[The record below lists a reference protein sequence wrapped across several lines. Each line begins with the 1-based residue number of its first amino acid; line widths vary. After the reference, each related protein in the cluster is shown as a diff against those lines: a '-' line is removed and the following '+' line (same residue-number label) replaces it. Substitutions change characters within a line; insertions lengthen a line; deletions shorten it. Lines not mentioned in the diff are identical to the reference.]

1 MTRDDVQQIVL
12 GALATTNL
20 ARGAGQQVRVAPD
33 AVVFGQGSPLDS
45 LGLVGL
51 LIDIEDVLGDR
62 GVHVAL
68 SDARAMSQTRSPFR
82 DVPSLVAY
90 ISDLLEQRR

>member
-1 MTRDDVQQIVL
+1 
-12 GALATTNL
+12 
-20 ARGAGQQVRVAPD
+20 
-33 AVVFGQGSPLDS
+33 
-45 LGLVGL
+45 
-51 LIDIEDVLGDR
+51 
-62 GVHVAL
+62 VAL